1 MAENYVYGVN
11 LPASQLKTVLA
22 DMQRNQQ
29 GVSTWNQILGATS
42 LGYQK
47 QQSALTQQYGDAIT
61 EAYKAHLGANREIAN
76 LGLNEAQRAEQL
88 GLSALDLEN
97 TYNKYLSSFAKDAQT
112 LADQYSKNISAI
124 DETLTQEAENYSKL
138 LNSAYNYLSEE
149 LVPATLSDDKG
160 NIISNYLDKS
170 VFNKYIKDG
179 ELMSQQEIY
188 GDYLFTPE
196 GQLTNEG
203 REFFDAI
210 YNIQDL
216 AGYQTTT
223 DKETFDTRS
232 FDKWLSDTDI
242 ELRNFF
248 ANVDPYNFNFA
259 GTRKGT
265 LQQMLG
271 MESTDNLY
279 GDIEEYRINNTDNI
293 NTISTKIGGI
303 KSKINSLPNDIAK
316 KQKKIEE
323 WKYTGEKSH
332 SEISRAKREVA
343 QLKKK
348 LEEYKK
354 LLPELEKEL
363 NELKTEHNTYKN
375 TNASGL

>member
-29 GVSTWNQILGATS
+29 GVSTWNQILGANS
-42 LGYQK
+42 LNYQK
-47 QQSALTQQYGDAIT
+47 QQSALTTEYGDAIT
-61 EAYKAHLGANREIAN
+61 EAYKAHLGTNREIAN

-97 TYNKYLSSFAKDAQT
+97 TYNKYISGFAQDAQT
-112 LADQYSKNISAI
+112 LANQYSKNISAI

-138 LNSAYNYLSEE
+138 LNSAYTYLSEE
-149 LVPATLSDDKG
+149 LVPATNDTG
-160 NIISNYLDKS
+160 NYLTNS
-170 VFNKYIKDG
+170 FFNKYIKDG

-188 GDYLFTPE
+188 GNYLFTPE

-242 ELRNFF
+242 DLRNFF
-248 ANVDPYNFNFA
+248 NSVDPYNFNFA

-265 LQQMLG
+265 LQQILG

-279 GDIEEYRINNTDNI
+279 SPDEYNKYTQEEISKMNTRIVEIDNEISTLQSEIDKWNKARNQGYIYTDIKSSKGGRGSSGYISITSRINALQ
-293 NTISTKIGGI
+293 
-303 KSKINSLPNDIAK
+303 SKINKLNN
-316 KQKKIEE
+316 
-323 WKYTGEKSH
+323 EKNLLNN
-332 SEISRAKREVA
+332 EKF
-343 QLKKK
+343 KKK
-348 LEEYKK
+348 D
-354 LLPELEKEL
+354 
-363 NELKTEHNTYKN
+363 
-375 TNASGL
+375 

>member
-11 LPASQLKTVLA
+11 LPASQLKTVIA
-22 DMQRNQQ
+22 DIERNEQ
-29 GVSTWNQILGATS
+29 GVSTWNQILGANS

-47 QQSALTQQYGDAIT
+47 QQSALTQQYGDVIT
-61 EAYKAHLGANREIAN
+61 EAYKAHLGANNEIAN

-97 TYNKYLSSFAKDAQT
+97 TYNKYISSFAQDAQT

-124 DETLTQEAENYSKL
+124 DNVLTEEAENYSKL
-138 LNSAYNYLSEE
+138 LNSAYTYLSEE
-149 LVPATLSDDKG
+149 LVSAANDTGD
-160 NIISNYLDKS
+160 YLTNS
-170 VFNKYIKDG
+170 FFNKYIKDG
-179 ELMSQQEIY
+179 KLMSQQELY
-188 GDYLFTPE
+188 GNYLFTPE

-223 DKETFDTRS
+223 DNETFDTRS

-248 ANVDPYNFNFA
+248 ASVDPYNFNFA

-271 MESTDNLY
+271 MESTDNSY
-279 GDIEEYRINNTDNI
+279 GGIEEYRIDNTDNI
-293 NTISTKIGGI
+293 NTISTKISDV
-303 KSKINSLPNDIAK
+303 KNKINSLPNDIANK
-316 KQKKIEE
+316 LRKIEE
-323 WKYTGEKSH
+323 WEYTGEKSH
-332 SEISRAKREVA
+332 GEISRAKREVA
-343 QLKKK
+343 QLKNK
-348 LEEYKK
+348 LEEYKE

-363 NELKTEHNTYKN
+363 DKLKAEHNTYKN

>member
-97 TYNKYLSSFAKDAQT
+97 TYNKYISGFVQDAQT

-138 LNSAYNYLSEE
+138 LNSAYTYLSEE
-149 LVPATLSDDKG
+149 LVPATNDTG
-160 NIISNYLDKS
+160 NYLTNS
-170 VFNKYIKDG
+170 LFNKYMKDG
-179 ELMSQQEIY
+179 ELMSQQELY
-188 GDYLFTPE
+188 GNYLFTPE

-216 AGYQTTT
+216 AGYSTYREK
-223 DKETFDTRS
+223 DKDTFATRS
-232 FDKWLSDTDI
+232 FDNWLSDTDI

-248 ANVDPYNFNFA
+248 ASIDPYNFNFA

-271 MESTDNLY
+271 MESTDNIYNENEYFKEYNDLVKS
-279 GDIEEYRINNTDNI
+279 IEDEISDYNIKIKNIKNNGNNYKTVHSGSMLTGPSLINQKQLTEKAK
-293 NTISTKIGGI
+293 NTIDEYNLKIKKLNEKLSKV
-303 KSKINSLPNDIAK
+303 KSE
-316 KQKKIEE
+316 KQK
-323 WKYTGEKSH
+323 Y
-332 SEISRAKREVA
+332 R
-343 QLKKK
+343 
-348 LEEYKK
+348 
-354 LLPELEKEL
+354 
-363 NELKTEHNTYKN
+363 KN